1 MKLASRQQRAHF
13 VGASGL
19 STLEL
24 IIAMALFAIVA
35 TKAVM
40 VMNSANE
47 AYDNDSATMSL
58 EDQARRTL
66 DQIAYAIMGAD
77 RDTLFPDPSSP
88 IFSTELQYF
97 LNLGVDA
104 DGKVIY
110 DDPEKISLST
120 DETQVIWRKNP
131 DAPDERRVA
140 WCNIVRPF
148 LEGEEFN
155 ALDDNGNGIIDEKG
169 LSFVVRK
176 DAVTIRLCLE
186 RLTSGGETI
195 TQAVETIVTIRN

>member
-1 MKLASRQQRAHF
+1 MRASNRQSARFH
-13 VGASGL
+13 GETGL
-19 STLEL
+19 STLDL

-35 TKAVM
+35 VKAIM

-47 AYDNDSATMSL
+47 AYDNDSNVMSL

-66 DQIAYAIMGAD
+66 DQITYAIMGAD

-88 IFSTELQYF
+88 IFTTELQYF

-104 DGKVIY
+104 DGEIIY
-110 DDPEKISLST
+110 DDPEKISLSA

-131 DAPDERRVA
+131 DAPEERRVA

-148 LEGEEFN
+148 FEGELAN
-155 ALDDNGNGIIDEKG
+155 ALDDNNNGVFDEKG

-186 RLTSGGETI
+186 RLTSGGESI
-195 TQAVETIVTIRN
+195 TQAVETVVTIRN

>member
-1 MKLASRQQRAHF
+1 MRASIRQNVRF
-13 VGASGL
+13 RSETGL
-19 STLEL
+19 STPEL
-24 IIAMALFAIVA
+24 IIAMALFAIVSV
-35 TKAVM
+35 KAVM

-47 AYDNDSATMSL
+47 AYEDDTNAMSL

-66 DQIAYAIMGAD
+66 DQISYAIMGAD

-88 IFSTELQYF
+88 IFTTELQYF

-104 DGKVIY
+104 DGEIIF
-110 DDPEKISLST
+110 DDPEKISLSA

-148 LEGEEFN
+148 LEGELFN
-155 ALDDNGNGIIDEKG
+155 AVDDNGNGIIDEKG

-176 DAVTIRLCLE
+176 DAVTVRLCLE
-186 RLTSGGETI
+186 RLTSGGETT
-195 TQAVETIVTIRN
+195 TQAVETVVTIRN